1 MAKTNFDSVQLD
13 NSALYDGDGVQILSN
28 QGAVIAA
35 VTPASDGTATGT
47 ALNLVIAELKR
58 HGLIASS

>member
-13 NSALYDGDGVQILSN
+13 DSVLYDGDGVQILAD
-28 QGAVIAA
+28 QGATIAA
-35 VTPASDGTATGT
+35 VTPAADGTAAGT

>member
-13 NSALYDGDGVQILSN
+13 DSVLYDGDGVQILAD
-28 QGAVIAA
+28 QGATIAA
-35 VTPASDGTATGT
+35 VTPAADGTATGT

>member
-13 NSALYDGDGVQILSN
+13 DSVLYDGDGVQILAD
-28 QGAVIAA
+28 QGATIAA
-35 VTPASDGTATGT
+35 VTPAADGTTAGT

>member
-1 MAKTNFDSVQLD
+1 VAKTNFDSVQLD
-13 NSALYDGDGVQILSN
+13 NSALYDGDGVQILSD
-28 QGAVIAA
+28 QGDVIAA
-35 VTPASDGTATGT
+35 VTPAADGTTAGT

>member
-1 MAKTNFDSVQLD
+1 VAKTNFDSVQLD